1 MAASRASGADDPL
14 AWVQPADVVC
24 NGGGQLAGGAGD
36 DDHGV
41 PFVRPSGR
49 AEFTSVRP

>member
-36 DDHGV
+36 DDHGNSFLY
-41 PFVRPSGR
+41 FVMGKRQNSD
-49 AEFTSVRP
+49 